1 MIRVFAQRLAPR
13 AFTLI
18 VFETGL
24 IVLAVWA
31 AAYVRLGQW
40 TWEVLWT
47 PHGIW
52 KVLLVS
58 AVCQVCLYYA
68 DLYDFRRLAD
78 RREIFTRVTWALGAA
93 SFILAA
99 VHCWFPAL
107 VLGRG
112 VFIDHSVPRDVAGR
126 GVANRVR
133 VVEPPTGPARA
144 AAPPRNE
151 PGRADACDRAAQPT
165 VGAGRRDRGVQ
176 QDQP

>member
-1 MIRVFAQRLAPR
+1 MISVFAQRLAPR

-58 AVCQVCLYYA
+58 AVCQMCLYYA

-78 RREIFTRVTWALGAA
+78 RREIFTRVTGRWARRR
-93 SFILAA
+93 SFWLPCISGFLR
-99 VHCWFPAL
+99 W
-107 VLGRG
+107 
-112 VFIDHSVPRDVAGR
+112 SS
-126 GVANRVR
+126 
-133 VVEPPTGPARA
+133 A
-144 AAPPRNE
+144 AA
-151 PGRADACDRAAQPT
+151 CS
-165 VGAGRRDRGVQ
+165 
-176 QDQP
+176 